1 LDDLF
6 GGNKVSR
13 PLGSRMVDWIANN
26 IGTITKATETKEG
39 RKTDKQ
45 TDKKTYRRADRQT
58 SRETS
63 RQT

>member
-1 LDDLF
+1 M
-6 GGNKVSR
+6 SR